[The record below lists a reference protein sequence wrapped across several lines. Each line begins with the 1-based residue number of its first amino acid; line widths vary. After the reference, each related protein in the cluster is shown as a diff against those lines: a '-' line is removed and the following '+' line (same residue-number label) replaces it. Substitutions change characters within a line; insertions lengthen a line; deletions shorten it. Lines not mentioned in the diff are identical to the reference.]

1 MDYKNISGWTDQAQ
15 MSFSSKTGQV
25 PQSQVNTQL
34 SEGMGNILK
43 SLQPGQVF
51 NGEIMDIRGSYIQI
65 LLDGQQTVTAQ
76 LSEAFEFVIGQNLS
90 FQVKENQGNQILI
103 KPVLPQAQ
111 SGSENPML
119 SRALFAAGLQ
129 VTDKSLDLVK
139 NLMGANQPIDRQ
151 TLVKYMGQMV
161 KYPEADLKSL
171 IQLNRNG
178 IPVNGDNLV
187 QLKNYQ
193 NYEHQLLKDAAVL
206 AEDFPEQVKAV
217 TGEQGP
223 EGGAAFFSQVMDIL
237 VTDGEMLIPDT
248 TAKES
253 SVLQAL
259 DPDRVQLPDEMP
271 LTVPE
276 KEELVKMI
284 REMGLKGEAQELLQ
298 RQDTSPEKALS
309 LIKEAFVG
317 KEPIVKSEHMIA
329 LFESPA
335 MKKLVKHVLDKHLLI
350 NLREL
355 PPEETVKEGVQK
367 YYEGL
372 SEKTE
377 KLKAFLSSYGKEN
390 VPMGKT
396 ASNMSQNL
404 NFIQSMNQMF
414 TYIQLPLKMAGQ
426 NAHGDLYVYTRKKQ
440 LLKPGE
446 EVSAM
451 LHLDMDHLGAVDVL
465 IRLKEQRIKAD
476 FTLESEELIDF
487 IEEHMDLLKG
497 RLEAKGY
504 HYAWKMQKKEE
515 EEKHKD
521 LMASFFEQEN
531 PAVEIRRFSFDVR
544 A

>member
-276 KEELVKMI
+276 KEDLVKMI

-372 SEKTE
+372 S
-377 KLKAFLSSYGKEN
+377 
-390 VPMGKT
+390 
-396 ASNMSQNL
+396 
-404 NFIQSMNQMF
+404 
-414 TYIQLPLKMAGQ
+414 
-426 NAHGDLYVYTRKKQ
+426 DRKS
-440 LLKPGE
+440 
-446 EVSAM
+446 V
-451 LHLDMDHLGAVDVL
+451 V
-465 IRLKEQRIKAD
+465 
-476 FTLESEELIDF
+476 
-487 IEEHMDLLKG
+487 
-497 RLEAKGY
+497 
-504 HYAWKMQKKEE
+504 
-515 EEKHKD
+515 
-521 LMASFFEQEN
+521 
-531 PAVEIRRFSFDVR
+531 
-544 A
+544 

>member
-237 VTDGEMLIPDT
+237 VPDGEMLIPDT

-259 DPDRVQLPDEMP
+259 DPARVQLPDEMP

-284 REMGLKGEAQELLQ
+284 REMGVKGEAQELLQ

>member
-103 KPVLPQAQ
+103 KPVLTQAQ

-237 VTDGEMLIPDT
+237 VPDGEMLIPDT

-253 SVLQAL
+253 SVLQTL
-259 DPDRVQLPDEMP
+259 DPARVQLPDEMP

-276 KEELVKMI
+276 KEELVKVI
-284 REMGLKGEAQELLQ
+284 REMGLKGETQELLQ

-309 LIKEAFVG
+309 LIKEAFAG

>member
-193 NYEHQLLKDAAVL
+193 NYEHQLLKDVAVL

-237 VTDGEMLIPDT
+237 VPDGEMLIPDT

-259 DPDRVQLPDEMP
+259 DPARVQLPDEMP

-284 REMGLKGEAQELLQ
+284 RKMGVKGEAQELLQ